1 MCWRAAMEVSARA
14 GRNKISVAFSSNDRG
29 IRTTRVVPGLHKLEA
44 GGAWLL
50 LSDHPMYVELT
61 GKQPFYLLR
70 TEAFCALFA
79 SCAAYHLWFPD
90 HWVMFACL
98 FLVPDL
104 SLLMYL
110 RGPNAV
116 ASIVYN
122 LVHTYVVPA
131 LLGIFAVLF
140 RNALLA
146 EVSLI
151 WISHIGLDRMLGYG
165 LKYPTSF
172 QFTHIQSAANPVIV
186 STPPRAQHE

>member
-1 MCWRAAMEVSARA
+1 MQSQPP
-14 GRNKISVAFSSNDRG
+14 FSRP
-29 IRTTRVVPGLHKLEA
+29 T
-44 GGAWLL
+44 
-50 LSDHPMYVELT
+50 
-61 GKQPFYLLR
+61 YLLR
-70 TEAFCALFA
+70 AEALCVLSA
-79 SCAAYHLWFPD
+79 SCGAYHLLFPH

-104 SLLMYL
+104 SLLTYA

-122 LVHTYVVPA
+122 MIHSYVLPGLLGILAVPFRSA
-131 LLGIFAVLF
+131 LLG
-140 RNALLA
+140 

-151 WISHIGLDRMLGYG
+151 WIGHISLDRVLGYG

-186 STPPRAQHE
+186 PTLPSRSG